1 MAGAPGES
9 HVASEGDDR
18 TANNAVRHQYRT
30 LDDAEKAAMV
40 AIKDKGAEFLNLLKK
55 LEQGDGGLSL
65 STLAT
70 IGREFAL
77 ARTKVQE
84 AVMWAVN
91 GITK

>member
-1 MAGAPGES
+1 MDRVDS
-9 HVASEGDDR
+9 ASDAR
-18 TANNAVRHQYRT
+18 TANNGVRHQYRV
-30 LDDAEKAAMV
+30 LGESEKAAMLSV
-40 AIKDKGAEFLNLLKK
+40 KDKGAEFLNLLDE
-55 LEQGDGGLSL
+55 LEKGGTLPL